1 MVETRTFKEKYF
13 GPSSFY
19 KQVFFIAMPVMLQQ
33 LIQGMVSL
41 IDNFMVSGL
50 GDVPMSGVNIVGQ
63 IVFVFTVFV
72 GSITVSG
79 GIFMSQFYGAN
90 DKEGMKQAFRF
101 KLTLG
106 GIAMILYLLCS
117 WVMPEYI
124 LHFMV
129 IGNADANEILTYAVQ
144 YMKILGFMGLPMLIS
159 MVISSSMREIG
170 QVKMPLYIS
179 VGATVINTVLNWILI
194 YGHLGAPKLGVRGAA
209 IATVV
214 ARLSEMTAF
223 LFIYYKKKYP
233 FFIRLPR
240 LFKINGE
247 IFKHILK
254 KSVIIIFGDMTWA
267 ISDSITVALYNTR
280 GGADVVSG
288 MASSF
293 TIANL
298 FFVAFEGI
306 NTATGVILGKELG
319 AGNLEEAKVKKNW
332 LLTAAVFFGIFMTGF
347 GALTSLL
354 VPVVFVNLSA
364 AAIAISRR
372 MVMML
377 ALFMVVWVY
386 ENVQQSISRAGGDI
400 LMSLVCDAG
409 ITIVGMVPTMFFLAL
424 CTDLG
429 PVPMYFIMKL
439 FDVLKLISFA
449 IWLTKERWVKN
460 LTVTDPNS

>member
-1 MVETRTFKEKYF
+1 
-13 GPSSFY
+13 
-19 KQVFFIAMPVMLQQ
+19 
-33 LIQGMVSL
+33 
-41 IDNFMVSGL
+41 
-50 GDVPMSGVNIVGQ
+50 
-63 IVFVFTVFV
+63 
-72 GSITVSG
+72 
-79 GIFMSQFYGAN
+79 
-90 DKEGMKQAFRF
+90 
-101 KLTLG
+101 
-106 GIAMILYLLCS
+106 
-117 WVMPEYI
+117 
-124 LHFMV
+124 
-129 IGNADANEILTYAVQ
+129 
-144 YMKILGFMGLPMLIS
+144 
-159 MVISSSMREIG
+159 
-170 QVKMPLYIS
+170 
-179 VGATVINTVLNWILI
+179 
-194 YGHLGAPKLGVRGAA
+194 
-209 IATVV
+209 
-214 ARLSEMTAF
+214 
-223 LFIYYKKKYP
+223 
-233 FFIRLPR
+233 
-240 LFKINGE
+240 
-247 IFKHILK
+247 
-254 KSVIIIFGDMTWA
+254 MTWA

-400 LMSLVCDAG
+400 LMGLVCDAG